1 MQGSKRLLRGSKS
14 DGVYELRVFAGRDPV
29 TGKARQVSR
38 THHGGVTSANAALR
52 NLIEDVQSD
61 RSGGANTTLG
71 GLLDAWLD
79 QITSEGRAPTT
90 MREYR
95 RLVEKTIRPGLGSTP
110 LRKLTSHT
118 LDQLYAALTER
129 GLSPGSGRQVHSILR
144 ASCRQGVKWG

>member
-29 TGKARQVSR
+29 TGKVRQVSR

-52 NLIEDVQSD
+52 NLIEDVKSD
-61 RSGGANTTLG
+61 RSGGASTR
-71 GLLDAWLD
+71 LD

-95 RLVEKTIRPGLGSTP
+95 RLVEKTIRPALGSTP